1 MSIDCSKNPKLEALE
16 AKQSELDNLINGL
29 ASAGAAGM
37 SALNEAANSMVSAL
51 QDMMPTIPEVPN
63 FKKEIQALSGLTGE
77 ALVKAKADFKAKWGD
92 ALPDVDI
99 DGMMANVSRPN
110 IPSLNLNA
118 PSFDLCKDVPN
129 IDAPEIVDGK
139 VTKVKDKGPE
149 PTTPTGPPATANPVE
164 STIVAKELQPSA
176 SGRTTRGIIEITDDY
191 NEYKKEVLDLYN
203 SYWTPEH
210 RAHTKFVYKEKKKRD
225 YKKLRKRMEKLGF
238 QKNAEFYN
246 SGEATEKEKK
256 LLENIFANYGPT
268 QKAYREAQLIKSL
281 SGWYDQFRYS
291 DTFEGDTVI
300 THYARMKK
308 HLFEY
313 HVTDFSDGKYTVTK
327 VTLSIE
333 PLNEAILPIVE
344 KWDKVL
350 KERNTYLHGDR
361 A

>member
-1 MSIDCSKNPKLEALE
+1 MDRWKGILTTN
-16 AKQSELDNLINGL
+16 NIN
-29 ASAGAAGM
+29 
-37 SALNEAANSMVSAL
+37 
-51 QDMMPTIPEVPN
+51 
-63 FKKEIQALSGLTGE
+63 
-77 ALVKAKADFKAKWGD
+77 
-92 ALPDVDI
+92 
-99 DGMMANVSRPN
+99 
-110 IPSLNLNA
+110 
-118 PSFDLCKDVPN
+118 
-129 IDAPEIVDGK
+129 
-139 VTKVKDKGPE
+139 
-149 PTTPTGPPATANPVE
+149 
-164 STIVAKELQPSA
+164 
-176 SGRTTRGIIEITDDY
+176 IIHEIT
-191 NEYKKEVLDLYN
+191 
-203 SYWTPEH
+203 H
-210 RAHTKFVYKEKKKRD
+210 FI
-225 YKKLRKRMEKLGF
+225 KL
-238 QKNAEFYN
+238 
-246 SGEATEKEKK
+246 
-256 LLENIFANYGPT
+256 P